1 MAHDDP
7 GLRSGADWTFSANV
21 LWELN
26 ADWAMAGA
34 TRGSNG
40 PRIWLGTFVSGEAQ
54 AISLHEARRFNI
66 NWVPQF
72 QSTYRLPSCLI
83 PYKPSS
89 LSGAQY
95 YSHPCL
101 TVFLHAEQL
110 THHAWRSR
118 ALRYGGHES
127 HRGPRLDEGLF
138 HVCLRCLWRYLLRLR
153 FGVYQRCSGYE
164 LLHYPVHG
172 HAATGIVSRPSLL
185 LVGRA
190 HARSFPIIRYRGY

>member
-66 NWVPQF
+66 NWVPQV
-72 QSTYRLPSCLI
+72 T
-83 PYKPSS
+83 
-89 LSGAQY
+89 
-95 YSHPCL
+95 
-101 TVFLHAEQL
+101 
-110 THHAWRSR
+110 RS
-118 ALRYGGHES
+118 
-127 HRGPRLDEGLF
+127 
-138 HVCLRCLWRYLLRLR
+138 
-153 FGVYQRCSGYE
+153 
-164 LLHYPVHG
+164 
-172 HAATGIVSRPSLL
+172 IVPHLVTKDSPSLCPEHSTIRI
-185 LVGRA
+185 LV
-190 HARSFPIIRYRGY
+190 